1 MTKDLKTWAKE
12 GFNLASNGISES
24 VKKFQEGH
32 FNPYRFA
39 TRLTDYMV
47 ECKQKQSNNHNNN
60 NNNNE
65 YTEKLNEAI
74 EALNAIKK
82 YW

>member
-1 MTKDLKTWAKE
+1 MAKDLKTWAKE
-12 GFNLASNGISES
+12 GFNLASSGISES

-32 FNPYRFA
+32 FNPHRFA

-47 ECKQKQSNNHNNN
+47 ECKQKQSNNHTPS
-60 NNNNE
+60 E
-65 YTEKLNEAI
+65 YVEKLDEAI
-74 EALNAIKK
+74 KALNTVKK